1 MRHVPRYV
9 ARTRISAGE
18 HIALSEQDARHLI
31 RIVRRGVGDEIEIIS
46 SDGQVWPAIVTG
58 CGDSVIAEIG
68 TTPRPVHADGALTL
82 FQGLCEWGRLDTVV
96 EKGVELGLSRIA
108 FFAGTRSQRIPDAA
122 AFRRRRE
129 RFGRVMEAASRQS
142 GRGQLPECGDL
153 LRFDEVVA
161 ACAGTNAIL
170 LDPRGTQACAD
181 VAARY
186 DADDPIAV
194 IIGPDTGLS
203 EHEVSAARDAGI
215 AVCHLGD
222 TTLRAETA
230 AIVAVSVVLA
240 VTGRM
245 SHARVNTHLQGDAP
259 DD

>member
-1 MRHVPRYV
+1 MRHVPRYI
-9 ARTRISAGE
+9 AHTRICAGE
-18 HIALSEQDARHLI
+18 HIGLSAEDARHLT

-46 SDGQVWPAIVTG
+46 SDGQVWPAIVTAD
-58 CGDSVIAEIG
+58 GDTVIAEIG
-68 TTPRPVHADGALTL
+68 STPRPVHTHGPLTL

-108 FFAGTRSQRIPDAA
+108 FFAGARSQRVPDAA
-122 AFRRRRE
+122 AFDRRRE
-129 RFGRVMEAASRQS
+129 RFGRVMQAASRQS
-142 GRGQLPECGDL
+142 GRRQLPECGDL
-153 LRFDEVVA
+153 LGFDDVVA

-170 LDPRGTQACAD
+170 LDPRGTHACAD

-203 EHEVSAARDAGI
+203 EHEVHVAREAGI
-215 AVCHLGD
+215 EVCHLGD

-245 SHARVNTHLQGDAP
+245 SHARVNAYLTEDAP
-259 DD
+259 DV